1 MKNVRNMYMT
11 TCHSGTAVSMTCRR
25 QGIHENG

>member
-1 MKNVRNMYMT
+1 MYMT
-11 TCHSGTAVSMTCRR
+11 TCHSGTAVSMTCQR